1 MPKIVVVE
9 KSGEL
14 KEVLL
19 KHYSQ
24 EEFCKKAGFK
34 SLEHFK
40 CQTVW
45 KSASTGKTIALYG
58 KATGRAG
65 QENKYDFP
73 PPVDKELFFGAC
85 VLIANARED
94 GCDDLTVEEWNKIY
108 EELFGGF
115 EDIGSEDTEES
126 SDETDEYAELEKTAS
141 GYAKDGF
148 IVDSEDE
155 EDEEYVPPKKVK
167 KPVKTPKKPVKK
179 SVKKDPKQ
187 TDTNTKEPET
197 KPKPSKK
204 KTLFEKIDTSQP
216 IVIDTME
223 EMQVSDELEPEEYV

>member
-1 MPKIVVVE
+1 MPKIVIVE
-9 KSGEL
+9 KSGDL

-34 SLEHFK
+34 SLENFK

-45 KSASTGKTIALYG
+45 NSVSTGKQIALYG
-58 KATGRAG
+58 KAKGRAG

-85 VLIANARED
+85 VLIANARET
-94 GCDDLTVEEWNKIY
+94 GCDDLTVDEWNKIY

-115 EDIGSEDTEES
+115 EDIGSEDSEES
-126 SDETDEYAELEKTAS
+126 TDENDEYAELEKTSS

-148 IVDSEDE
+148 IVDSEE
-155 EDEEYVPPKKVK
+155 EDEEEEYAPKKKVK
-167 KPVKTPKKPVKK
+167 KSKSQKKPQKK
-179 SVKKDPKQ
+179 ADS
-187 TDTNTKEPET
+187 T
-197 KPKPSKK
+197 KPKK
-204 KTLFEKIDTSQP
+204 KTLFEKIETNAPIVVDTS
-216 IVIDTME
+216 E
-223 EMQVSDELEPEEYV
+223 EMVVSDELEPEDYV